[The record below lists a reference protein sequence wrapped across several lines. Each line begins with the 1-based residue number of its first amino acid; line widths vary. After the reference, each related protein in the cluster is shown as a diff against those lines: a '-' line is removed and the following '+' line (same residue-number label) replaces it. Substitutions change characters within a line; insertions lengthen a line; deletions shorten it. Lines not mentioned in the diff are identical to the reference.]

1 MVITYII
8 ENSLYVNITNRCT
21 NSCDFCIRNNGD
33 SMGDSESLWLEK
45 EPTKEEILADII
57 SRDLSAFKEIVFCGY
72 GEPLC
77 RQDDVVFVC
86 KKIKDVSSI
95 TIRVNT
101 NGHADLING
110 RSTAKELEGLVDI
123 ISISLNAANAKNYQ
137 DICHSDFGEDSFKAV
152 VAYATDCMKYIKK
165 VLLTVVDV
173 ISPEEIEKCR
183 IIAEEIGA
191 EFRVRAMIE

>member
-8 ENSLYVNITNRCT
+8 GDSLYVNITNRCT
-21 NSCDFCIRNNGD
+21 NSCDFCIRNNGE
-33 SMGDSESLWLEK
+33 SMGGSESLWLEK
-45 EPTKEEILADII
+45 EPTKEEILADIL
-57 SRDLSAFKEIVFCGY
+57 SRELSAFKEIVFCGY

-86 KKIKDVSSI
+86 KKIKAISPI
-95 TIRVNT
+95 IIRVNT
-101 NGHADLING
+101 NGQADLISG

-123 ISISLNAANAKNYQ
+123 MSISLNAANSKSYQ
-137 DICHSDFGEDSFKAV
+137 DICHSDFGDESFNAV
-152 VAYATDCMKYIKK
+152 ISYATDCMKYIKK

-191 EFRVRAMIE
+191 EFRVRTMIE